1 MVTIVKS
8 NAMSEDM
15 IGLKMIVF
23 GPPGVGKTYFA
34 STAQNVLFLL
44 AEKGGMLGI
53 KDKGIDV
60 IHINKFA
67 DLIDAYQFLRKDG
80 HGYKTVVIDSI
91 TEVQKKSM
99 DDILIKAGV
108 QTPRMNDWGE
118 NIRQISNMCRLFRDL
133 PMNVIFL
140 AHESIEKDEETG
152 ETSRR
157 LSVNGQKLPE
167 EIAGF
172 VDCVGYMQA
181 NEKLTEDK
189 KKTITVRAI
198 RFGATKKIVCKD
210 RSGKLDIWEEPNFE
224 AIYAKIFGNKEIP
237 EMKAES
243 TDKPKETEKL
253 TTKEV
258 PKKAKKET
266 VEKTES
272 AVKVEESQTTKVE
285 ETDNIPKGA
294 DVVESVEIKEEQ
306 KGTQIDRGAS
316 LAELVDLLNVKFNR
330 EIPKI
335 KEWLTSEGYKKT
347 TDIPDIKLVEYI
359 LKFRT
364 ELGK

>member
-34 STAQNVLFLL
+34 STARNVLFLL

-140 AHESIEKDEETG
+140 AHESIEKDDETG

-189 KKTITVRAI
+189 KKTITARAI
-198 RFGATKKIVCKD
+198 RFGATKKIACKD
-210 RSGKLDIWEEPNFE
+210 RSGKLDIWEEPDFE

-237 EMKAES
+237 EMIAAE
-243 TDKPKETEKL
+243 D
-253 TTKEV
+253 TKEKKTSV
-258 PKKAKKET
+258 TKSNIKKTAFPDKAKEPGI
-266 VEKTES
+266 EK
-272 AVKVEESQTTKVE
+272 
-285 ETDNIPKGA
+285 
-294 DVVESVEIKEEQ
+294 KEEANNAPVETKLVEAETSAEQ
-306 KGTQIDRGAS
+306 PTGTPIDRGAS

-330 EIPKI
+330 EISKI

-359 LKFRT
+359 LALRK